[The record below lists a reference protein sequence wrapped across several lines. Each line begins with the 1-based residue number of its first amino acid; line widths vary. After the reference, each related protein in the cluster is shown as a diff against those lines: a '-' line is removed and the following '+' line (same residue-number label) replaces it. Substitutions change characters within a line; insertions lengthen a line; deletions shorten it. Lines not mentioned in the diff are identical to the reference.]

1 MSEESV
7 LFFSD
12 RCNTVFFSLSGDLS
26 WRDVQHIIV
35 RTARP
40 GPVNI
45 NDGDWNINKAGFKGK
60 CLNCVLLKDRC

>member
-1 MSEESV
+1 MSWIFRTGV
-7 LFFSD
+7 TQF
-12 RCNTVFFSLSGDLS
+12 FFSLSGDLS

-45 NDGDWNINKAGFKGK
+45 NNGDWNINKAGFKGK